1 MRLCLQRLFFHT
13 GKKTR
18 FVSITINNEA
28 AAKTVINMRIGV
40 SFIIWFVFSIPVSA
54 QGLALHFLDHTGRK
68 IVLKA
73 YPQRVV
79 ALAPS
84 ITEIIFALG
93 RQHLLKGVTRFSDH
107 PPDAEKLPKVG
118 SYVHL
123 DLERIVAL
131 KPDICIAIKD
141 GNPKAIIDRLESLGI
156 PVYVIHPLN
165 VAAVMK
171 TIQDMGRLLGAGEK
185 AHHLVQNMHLRLQRV
200 ESIVSGTASRP
211 GVFFQIGISPIVS
224 VGTDTF
230 IHELIVLAGG
240 KNLAEG
246 PVPYP
251 RFSREQVLGLSPEI
265 LIITSM
271 ARNAIFDKVK
281 AEWNQWNNMPAVRN
295 GRIFMVDSNLFD
307 RPTPRLID
315 GLELLVKLIH
325 PSLLKE
331 GR

>member
-1 MRLCLQRLFFHT
+1 MRVAVT
-13 GKKTR
+13 
-18 FVSITINNEA
+18 
-28 AAKTVINMRIGV
+28 
-40 SFIIWFVFSIPVSA
+40 FIIWFVFIIPVSA
-54 QGLALHFLDHTGRK
+54 QELALHFLDHTGRK
-68 IVLKA
+68 IILSA

-79 ALAPS
+79 SLAPS

-107 PPDAEKLPKVG
+107 PPDAKKLPKVG

-141 GNPKAIIDRLESLGI
+141 GNPKEIIGRLESLGI
-156 PVYVIHPLN
+156 PVYVINPLN

-171 TIQDMGRLLGAGEK
+171 TIQDIGRLLGAGEK

-200 ESIVSGTASRP
+200 ESTVSKAAFRP
-211 GVFFQIGISPIVS
+211 RVFFQIGISPIVS

-251 RFSREQVLGLSPEI
+251 RFSREQVLGLSPEV

-271 ARNAIFDKVK
+271 TRNAIFDKVK
-281 AEWNQWNNMPAVRN
+281 AEWSRWNNMPAVRN
-295 GRIFMVDSNLFD
+295 RRIFMVDSNLFD

-325 PSLLKE
+325 PSLFKE